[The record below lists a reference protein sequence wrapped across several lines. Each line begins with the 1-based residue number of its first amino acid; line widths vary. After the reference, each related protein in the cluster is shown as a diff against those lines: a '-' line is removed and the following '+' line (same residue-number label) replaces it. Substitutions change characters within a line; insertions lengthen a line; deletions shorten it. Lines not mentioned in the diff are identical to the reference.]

1 MKRFEIHV
9 IEDGRVHFAGRPS
22 DWAEFAGILHDL
34 VSCEEGNQVN
44 VYVCGNKVTIDQAL
58 EAAYA
63 ERDARIAK
71 REENY
76 TQISWLQ
83 GACENTRRTVWIRN
97 DKVRNKEY

>member
-34 VSCEEGNQVN
+34 VICGEDNQVN
-44 VYVCGNKVTIDQAL
+44 VYVRGNQVTIDQGL

-63 ERDARIAK
+63 ERETRGAK
-71 REENY
+71 RAENY
-76 TQISWLQ
+76 TQISWLA
-83 GACENTRRTVWIRN
+83 GACENTRRTAWIRN
-97 DKVRNKEY
+97 DKVRNKGY